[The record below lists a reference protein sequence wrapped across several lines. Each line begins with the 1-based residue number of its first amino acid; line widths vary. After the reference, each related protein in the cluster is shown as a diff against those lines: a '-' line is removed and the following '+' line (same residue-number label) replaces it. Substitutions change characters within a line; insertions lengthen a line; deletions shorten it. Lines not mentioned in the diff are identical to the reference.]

1 MSTNSYVIKTIKQ
14 EFKMTITKRSTYYH
28 ITLCGI
34 KKLDC
39 IEIFVYNENPIAKLQ
54 QIDYDKKCNLE
65 GNMENGIGTRDMISA
80 ALYAISYIFN
90 KQIHSITLEDCSYI
104 NDSRTHSLLY
114 YNFAFKGKSWY
125 EENFN
130 AIPNGK
136 KLVDKYTNIKDNIYN
151 MPKNSNEWF
160 KNEIIYK
167 LNKNDQDY
175 ILNIYSLSETYNDF
189 FNKLKKDKIN
199 ICDTKY
205 EWVERM
211 FLQLDLTIPRFWII
225 SLSIYKIN
233 NYINIIQDG
242 KSINI

>member
-1 MSTNSYVIKTIKQ
+1 M
-14 EFKMTITKRSTYYH
+14 
-28 ITLCGI
+28 
-34 KKLDC
+34 
-39 IEIFVYNENPIAKLQ
+39 
-54 QIDYDKKCNLE
+54 
-65 GNMENGIGTRDMISA
+65 
-80 ALYAISYIFN
+80 
-90 KQIHSITLEDCSYI
+90 
-104 NDSRTHSLLY
+104 
-114 YNFAFKGKSWY
+114 
-125 EENFN
+125 
-130 AIPNGK
+130 
-136 KLVDKYTNIKDNIYN
+136 
-151 MPKNSNEWF
+151 
-160 KNEIIYK
+160 
-167 LNKNDQDY
+167 NKNDQDY